1 MALWYRASSP
11 TSPISSIDTAIIP
24 NVQSSDFRDL
34 LSYDQP
40 ITDAIIT
47 DYLTILWK
55 SHLDICFLDTNFHT
69 TFMEKG
75 WDTAF
80 NKFFLHKRSS
90 SYAHKT
96 QFKPTLHSPTIIIPQ
111 HVQGS
116 HWVSLIRRIIDNK
129 CYFLYADDMNSSST
143 AEYIESKYS
152 TAFTSPAFQPDA
164 SILINCVSFTYHP
177 HSNECGP

>member
-80 NKFFLHKRSS
+80 NKFFLHERSS
-90 SYAHKT
+90 TYAHKT
-96 QFKPTLHSPTIIIPQ
+96 QFKPTLHSSTIIIPQ

-116 HWVSLIRRIIDNK
+116 HWVTLIWWIIDK
-129 CYFLYADDMNSSST
+129 KRLLSLCRWHELFFDGWIYWIKILYCFHLTRFPTWRIHFD
-143 AEYIESKYS
+143 
-152 TAFTSPAFQPDA
+152 
-164 SILINCVSFTYHP
+164 
-177 HSNECGP
+177 